1 MINANDV
8 NNLIHIK
15 PSVNPDTDE
24 HVDRYWLDASLN
36 NPKMLEDIWNEL
48 QEKFIDVM
56 TDTMQGY
63 LIKKISDHV
72 FT

>member
-36 NPKMLEDIWNEL
+36 NPKMLEDIWND
-48 QEKFIDVM
+48 I
-56 TDTMQGY
+56 TDR
-63 LIKKISDHV
+63 
-72 FT
+72 